1 MHVRAYKCATNTKPQ
16 ITNNCHYQSPR
27 ETQQSRLLDH
37 GDCCELVLFATSC
50 STSVHGHSIVKSSP
64 AWLCQPWS
72 SAATSRA
79 MAASRHR
86 QPPPPPRR
94 APAPL
99 PKGSLPAPW
108 AFHVPPAG
116 RGPDGGGFERGSRHR
131 CCVSPTIDRIK
142 TPTQKSRGPLTF
154 TSVFLLYASTA
165 DPKQA
170 KPTRK
175 CLVKLKLESRTACNS
190 CPKANYST

>member
-16 ITNNCHYQSPR
+16 ITNNCHYQCPR
-27 ETQQSRLLDH
+27 ETQQSWLLDH
-37 GDCCELVLFATSC
+37 GDCRKLVLFATSC
-50 STSVHGHSIVKSSP
+50 STPVHGHSIVKSSP

-72 SAATSRA
+72 SAATPRA

-116 RGPDGGGFERGSRHR
+116 RGPDGGGFERGSRQVLCFSHHR
-131 CCVSPTIDRIK
+131 SHQNIIETR
-142 TPTQKSRGPLTF
+142 TQKSRGPLTF
-154 TSVFLLYASTA
+154 TSVF
-165 DPKQA
+165 P
-170 KPTRK
+170 
-175 CLVKLKLESRTACNS
+175 LVYVSIHGIIFGYMT
-190 CPKANYST
+190 